1 MPTRAQALSH
11 YEAQRRVTLRAVQAV
26 RAVFKFRPAVDSVA
40 KVLTAYQVASAT
52 TSAKAIASFT
62 GSETPLSRPAAFGGY
77 TAAGFPVAD
86 PLAAILERVNADIED
101 AAAKMLA
108 DLDRFVASE
117 VADAGRSASQVEFV
131 ARPDWTNYVRLL
143 NPPSCSRCA
152 ILAGRVYRD
161 LDEFL
166 RHPLCDCVMVPVT
179 DWQEAHDEG
188 LLSSAQ
194 DLFDAG
200 KLRGLSQADSQAIA
214 DGADIAQVV
223 NARSGMATA
232 DLFGQGRMKV
242 TTTGTT
248 KRATWRKANPNRPY
262 RLRPE
267 AIYKLAK
274 GDRNEAIR
282 LLRLYGYLR

>member
-1 MPTRAQALSH
+1 MPTRSQALSH
-11 YEAQRRVTLRAVQAV
+11 YRAQQRVTLRAVQAI
-26 RAVFKFRPAVDSVA
+26 RAVFRRSPTVEPIARVVS
-40 KVLTAYQVASAT
+40 AYQVASAT
-52 TSAKAIASFT
+52 TSATTIASFAD
-62 GSETPLSRPAAFGGY
+62 SAVPLARPAAFAGY
-77 TAAGFPVAD
+77 TAAGFPLSD
-86 PLAAILERVNADIED
+86 PLATILDRVNADIED
-101 AAAKMLA
+101 AAAKVLA

-117 VADAGRSASQVEFV
+117 VAEAGRSASQVEFV

-143 NPPSCSRCA
+143 NPPSCARCA

-161 LDEFL
+161 LDAFQ

-188 LLSSAQ
+188 LISSAQ
-194 DLFDAG
+194 DLFESGD
-200 KLRGLSQADSQAIA
+200 LRGLSQADAQAVS

-223 NARSGMATA
+223 NAQSGMATA
-232 DLFGQGRMKV
+232 DLFSQGRMKV

-248 KRATWRKANPNRPY
+248 KRAAWRKANPNRPY

-267 AIYKLAK
+267 AIYALAK
-274 GDRNEAIR
+274 GDRAEAIR

>member
-1 MPTRAQALSH
+1 MPTQAQARSH
-11 YEAQRRVTLRAVQAV
+11 YDAQRRVTLQAV
-26 RAVFKFRPAVDSVA
+26 RAVRAAFRLRPRVDAVVSVMS
-40 KVLTAYQVASAT
+40 AYQVASAAS
-52 TSAKAIASFT
+52 SARTIASFAD
-62 GSETPLSRPAAFGGY
+62 SETPLSRPTAFGGY
-77 TAAGFPVAD
+77 TSAGFPLSD
-86 PLAAILERVNADIED
+86 PLGPILNRVNDDIDD

-131 ARPDWTNYVRLL
+131 ARPDWTNYVRVL

-161 LDEFL
+161 LDEFK
-166 RHPLCDCVMVPVT
+166 RHPLCDCVMVPVA

-200 KLRGLSQADSQAIA
+200 QLRGLSLADSQAIE

-223 NARSGMATA
+223 NAQSGMATA

-242 TTTGTT
+242 TTAGTT
-248 KRATWRKANPNRPY
+248 KRAAWRRANPNRPY

-267 AIYKLAK
+267 AIYRLAK
-274 GDRNEAIR
+274 DRDEAIR
-282 LLRLYGYLR
+282 LLRLYGYLTS